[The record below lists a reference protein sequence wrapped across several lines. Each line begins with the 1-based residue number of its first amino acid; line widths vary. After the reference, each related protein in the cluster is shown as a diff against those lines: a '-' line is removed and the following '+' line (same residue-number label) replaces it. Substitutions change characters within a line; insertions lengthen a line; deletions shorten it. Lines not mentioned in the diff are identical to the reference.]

1 MNCLEYLT
9 KDILSALKTKKIQ
22 NNLNQY
28 TMNHLINKD
37 TIINLFY
44 TSMVS

>member
-1 MNCLEYLT
+1 MNHLEYLT
-9 KDILSALKTKKIQ
+9 KDILSALKKTKQ

-28 TMNHLINKD
+28 TMNHLKNKD

-44 TSMVS
+44 SSMVS

>member
-1 MNCLEYLT
+1 MNHLEYLT
-9 KDILSALKTKKIQ
+9 KDILSALKKKK

-28 TMNHLINKD
+28 TMNHLKNKD

-44 TSMVS
+44 SSMVS